1 MVWRFI
7 PRCYRRSARSRKRET
22 IRLACDVWQRGA
34 GYLEYPAETWELTK
48 QMRRFALVAMC
59 ALALCVP
66 RAVGADILDSETW
79 DNHIEQFDEM
89 SNANQFRRTMNR
101 GFDAMSAI
109 GGGSSGSGPS
119 AANEMAAWKA
129 ALVLPPSSSQHELG
143 LFLAQAKVPSE
154 GARRAL
160 RTYML
165 QRFAAYPAEARHAS
179 PALDPRNVVDAR
191 VFALKTAYRAVR
203 PDSPT
208 SGAATLLLSVA
219 LSRQMTDAF
228 TAHHYSR
235 QQKQDARDYYV
246 IVRALIQPAVQQV
259 PGAGAFDPNA
269 RRSLTAF
276 ARAFLLKDTAAYAV
290 Q

>member
-34 GYLEYPAETWELTK
+34 GYSEYPAETWELTK
-48 QMRRFALVAMC
+48 QMRRFALVPMC
-59 ALALCVP
+59 
-66 RAVGADILDSETW
+66 
-79 DNHIEQFDEM
+79 
-89 SNANQFRRTMNR
+89 
-101 GFDAMSAI
+101 
-109 GGGSSGSGPS
+109 
-119 AANEMAAWKA
+119 
-129 ALVLPPSSSQHELG
+129 
-143 LFLAQAKVPSE
+143 
-154 GARRAL
+154 
-160 RTYML
+160 
-165 QRFAAYPAEARHAS
+165 
-179 PALDPRNVVDAR
+179 AR

-228 TAHHYSR
+228 TTHHYSR